1 MQPSPSVAS
10 SDRLKQ
16 LLPEL
21 FNPSLP
27 SGQQFLRLQLSPELT
42 IAIELTWV
50 EESLQ
55 LPTQMVTP
63 IPNMPPSVLGL
74 MSSKGQVFWA
84 VNLAE
89 QLNLPI
95 ALKPSQYYEIV
106 VIRTSTDDA
115 MASDVSGQRPD
126 RGDTAEGQ
134 TGSLGEQQ
142 FLGLVIPKIRGPI
155 RLSPE
160 DITLPTAEAHANKSH
175 ANLLPYLTGQ
185 AVVDDEMVLL
195 LNAGAIAAAK
205 PILPT
210 EAIPT

>member
-1 MQPSPSVAS
+1 MQPSPSLAS
-10 SDRLKQ
+10 SEDRLKQ

-21 FNPSLP
+21 FNPTLP
-27 SGQQFLRLQLSPELT
+27 SGKQFLRLQLGPELT
-42 IAIELTWV
+42 IAIDLAWV

-63 IPNMPPSVLGL
+63 IPNMPPAVLGL
-74 MSSKGQVFWA
+74 MSSKGQIFWA

-95 ALKPSQYYEIV
+95 ALKPSQYYEVV
-106 VIRTSTDDA
+106 VIRTMTNTATQAVNKQHPENGAAD
-115 MASDVSGQRPD
+115 GQA
-126 RGDTAEGQ
+126 RGL
-134 TGSLGEQQ
+134 SEQQ

-160 DITLPTAEAHANKSH
+160 EVTLPAAEVDASLN
-175 ANLLPYLTGQ
+175 PYLNGQ
-185 AVVDDEMVLL
+185 AVVDGEVVLL
-195 LNAGAIAAAK
+195 LNAEVIAAAK
-205 PILPT
+205 PIMPT